1 MKNSA
6 IDRGDSMILMKN
18 FSTWILIKSAPTCSR
33 GWTVDRKNK
42 NKFVECLKMAE
53 NRQKCRK
60 FSCLNRF
67 LKLQKSVDQYLMH
80 VNISK
85 FSNFN
90 QFFDFLI
97 DSQPLPFFRLVILL
111 DIYRAYIIS
120 TISDVRHDEAYF

>member
-1 MKNSA
+1 M
-6 IDRGDSMILMKN
+6 G
-18 FSTWILIKSAPTCSR
+18 
-33 GWTVDRKNK
+33 
-42 NKFVECLKMAE
+42 E

-60 FSCLNRF
+60 FSRLNRF
-67 LKLQKSVDQYLMH
+67 LKLQQSVDQYLMH

-111 DIYRAYIIS
+111 DICRAYKIS